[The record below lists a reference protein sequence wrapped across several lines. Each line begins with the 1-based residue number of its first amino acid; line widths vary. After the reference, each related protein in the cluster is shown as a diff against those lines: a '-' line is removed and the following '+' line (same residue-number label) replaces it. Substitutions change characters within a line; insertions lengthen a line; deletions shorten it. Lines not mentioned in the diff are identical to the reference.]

1 MWSGSIGPAATTD
14 DLEAGR
20 TDAAGG
26 EAGAGD
32 ARAARPEREPVD
44 PLNWNLVHYLT
55 EAFSWICGAVF
66 ALLLW
71 LKLDGQLERGWRVVF
86 QPLAISY
93 GTLSVVSFFSLVK
106 ILHHLY
112 SLGGA
117 GSWRPRMENQELMR
131 RLVLWRNLCECAFK
145 LLQSAGLY
153 SLVALLPAY
162 VEQAESRDIRVPVD
176 GSFAL
181 GTNIDEGASPSIN
194 TIMMPL
200 WVAWAMEV
208 ALWCMFEHIK
218 SRRFVRRA
226 HLLTSRLHNRF
237 VRAHLLSILRKV
249 VLRPNARTFAHNLHL
264 TLVAKMIS
272 GAYTFNWATVFI
284 AAWVHYAL
292 LGLFLLYLSLLGC
305 FCTVLDC
312 VHQSRRGKT
321 YLKTLLAAFGGIWV
335 FSVSVLSIVC
345 NFLFFLAL
353 AMRLDGD
360 TSVRTWMLFGPLMA
374 HYIFSAVLG
383 PVRYLVVQREAA
395 ADESML
401 VMVEAHGEEE
411 REAARVMA
419 AWAREREAYRPP
431 DVLLQISATL
441 YRIKNQVMPS
451 IPEDGDQSEKN
462 SSLGGGGDGG
472 DLSVEN
478 LCDDEESEEGHT
490 CGTADAADAAGRADV
505 EGGGG
510 SGGGGT
516 RHDCGG
522 DGDGVALA
530 IQTSSAPEEIFGHC
544 QICFEDD
551 AVADSVLL
559 PCGHGGVCREC
570 ADKLVAR
577 DPQCHMCRHK
587 VLRVASVAPAG
598 VDRRTGLMEVEVL
611 SATITPPP
619 SPFGFRGLLPP
630 PNPASPSPPSP
641 PGAAWAESDP
651 GGGSGGNANP

>member
-1 MWSGSIGPAATTD
+1 M
-14 DLEAGR
+14 
-20 TDAAGG
+20 
-26 EAGAGD
+26 
-32 ARAARPEREPVD
+32 
-44 PLNWNLVHYLT
+44 
-55 EAFSWICGAVF
+55 
-66 ALLLW
+66 
-71 LKLDGQLERGWRVVF
+71 KLDGQLERGWRFVF
-86 QPLAISY
+86 QPLAMSY
-93 GTLSVVSFFSLVK
+93 GALSVVSFAALVK
-106 ILHHLY
+106 ILHHKY
-112 SLGGA
+112 SLGPYVGA
-117 GSWRPRMENQELMR
+117 RMENLELMR

-145 LLQSAGLY
+145 LLQSVGLY
-153 SLVALLPAY
+153 SLVVLLPAY
-162 VEQAESRDIRVPVD
+162 VEQAESRNIRVPTD

-181 GTNIDEGASPSIN
+181 GTNVDEGASPSIN
-194 TIMMPL
+194 MIMMPL
-200 WVAWAMEV
+200 WMAWATEV
-208 ALWCMFEHIK
+208 LLWCVFEHVK
-218 SRRFVRRA
+218 SRVFVRRA
-226 HLLTSRLHNRF
+226 HALTARLANRY

-292 LGLFLLYLSLLGC
+292 LGLFLVYLGLLGC

-312 VHQSRRGKT
+312 IHQTRRGKA
-321 YLKTLLAAFGGIWV
+321 YLKTLLAAFGGVWV

-360 TSVRTWMLFGPLMA
+360 TSVTTAMLFGPLMA

-401 VMVEAHGEEE
+401 AMVEAHGEEE

-419 AWAREREAYRPP
+419 AWTREREAYRPP
-431 DVLLQISATL
+431 DMLLQISATL

-451 IPEDGDQSEKN
+451 TYEDDDGYNTRQQQLSDT
-462 SSLGGGGDGG
+462 GG
-472 DLSVEN
+472 DLTVEN
-478 LCDDEESEEGHT
+478 LCDDAHVVSGTGGH
-490 CGTADAADAAGRADV
+490 A
-505 EGGGG
+505 G
-510 SGGGGT
+510 SGADRKGATSPFGGF
-516 RHDCGG
+516 
-522 DGDGVALA
+522 ALQPT
-530 IQTSSAPEEIFGHC
+530 ISAPEDVFGHC

-570 ADKLVAR
+570 AEKLVSR

-598 VDRRTGLMEVEVL
+598 VDVRTGLMEVEVL
-611 SATITPPP
+611 AATTMAPPGRFELPGFGPPP
-619 SPFGFRGLLPP
+619 RT
-630 PNPASPSPPSP
+630 PSE
-641 PGAAWAESDP
+641 AWTEQQENGSSDRAP
-651 GGGSGGNANP
+651 HP